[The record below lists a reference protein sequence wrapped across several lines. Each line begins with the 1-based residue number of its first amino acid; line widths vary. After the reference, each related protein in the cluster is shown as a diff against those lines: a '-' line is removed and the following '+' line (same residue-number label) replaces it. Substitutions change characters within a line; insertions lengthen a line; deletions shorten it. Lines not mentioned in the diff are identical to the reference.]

1 LAKWEGGNKKNLRNG
16 EGVIAIGQRA
26 VDQLQSGKKDKTAC
40 SI

>member
-1 LAKWEGGNKKNLRNG
+1 LAEWEGGNKKNLRNG

-26 VDQLQSGKKDKTAC
+26 VDQLAFDKKGKTAC

>member
-26 VDQLQSGKKDKTAC
+26 VDQLAFGKKGKTAC